1 MDSSLEGVP
10 LAVVQYN
17 PFQGDGSA
25 SASGVVSI
33 PAEPA
38 AARVVF
44 KGGRL
49 LMPSAANGSII
60 AVSYEAR
67 ARSVTRFFRGRE
79 AIAKCPE
86 IVLVQVPTA
95 HGKSDMGIYRS
106 FGARVLKIISET
118 CGAGSLTEKA
128 SVDEV
133 YVDVTAPARR
143 ALAAA
148 ACASEV
154 FDAAAA
160 AGTHVAGG
168 AEGAQEAEGGAQP
181 GGVLARNAFRAG
193 HSGQVRARVRV
204 RVRVRARVGLG
215 FRVWG
220 WVG

>member
-1 MDSSLEGVP
+1 M
-10 LAVVQYN
+10 VQYN

-67 ARSVTRFFRGRE
+67 ARGVTRFFRGRE

-154 FDAAAA
+154 LDAFLPISPKHLPYISPTSPIYLPYISHRGGPPVRAARPA
-160 AGTHVAGG
+160 RAWAGARRPAGG
-168 AEGAQEAEGGAQP
+168 RP
-181 GGVLARNAFRAG
+181 GW
-193 HSGQVRARVRV
+193 H
-204 RVRVRARVGLG
+204 
-215 FRVWG
+215 
-220 WVG
+220 